1 MIADEG
7 VRSMPYEGGGFR
19 EKAQKRYYS
28 VMEKVARPL
37 VSAGVSPNHITVA
50 GMLLSLA
57 AGIFLAA
64 GAIFWGGMLLWA
76 SGLMDPIDGTVARL
90 SGKVTRFGALFDS
103 TLDRYSEFFIF
114 FGLMF
119 YFKSGRMLIVV
130 MLALLGSIMVSYIKA
145 RAESLG
151 QKEFR
156 GLMQRPERIIL
167 LIVGTVLN
175 APINHY
181 LLGDCQDCT
190 LKATI
195 VILAVLTN
203 LTALQRL
210 LSSRKELA

>member
-1 MIADEG
+1 
-7 VRSMPYEGGGFR
+7 MPYEEGGFR
-19 EKAQKRYYS
+19 EKAQKRYYR
-28 VMEKVARPL
+28 VMEKVAHPL
-37 VSAGVSPNHITVA
+37 VSAGISPNHITVA

-57 AGIFLAA
+57 AGVLFAA

-76 SGLMDPIDGTVARL
+76 SALMDPIDGTVARL
-90 SGKVTRFGALFDS
+90 SGKVSRFGALLDS
-103 TLDRYSEFFIF
+103 TLDRYSELFVF
-114 FGLMF
+114 FGLMV
-119 YFKSGRMLIVV
+119 YFKNGRMLIVV
-130 MLALLGSIMVSYIKA
+130 MLALMGSIMVSYVKA

-167 LIVGTVLN
+167 LIAGTVLN

-190 LKATI
+190 VKGTL

-203 LTALQRL
+203 ITALQRL
-210 LSSRKELA
+210 LASRNELR

>member
-1 MIADEG
+1 
-7 VRSMPYEGGGFR
+7 
-19 EKAQKRYYS
+19 
-28 VMEKVARPL
+28 
-37 VSAGVSPNHITVA
+37 
-50 GMLLSLA
+50 
-57 AGIFLAA
+57 
-64 GAIFWGGMLLWA
+64 
-76 SGLMDPIDGTVARL
+76 MDPIDGTVARL

-130 MLALLGSIMVSYIKA
+130 MLALMGSIMVSYIKA

-167 LIVGTVLN
+167 LIAGTVLN
-175 APINHY
+175 APINQY
-181 LLGDCQDCT
+181 LLGGCQDCT

-210 LSSRKELA
+210 LSSRKELV

>member
-1 MIADEG
+1 
-7 VRSMPYEGGGFR
+7 MPYEEGGFR
-19 EKAQKRYYS
+19 EKAQKRYYR
-28 VMEKVARPL
+28 VMEKVAYPL
-37 VSAGVSPNHITVA
+37 VNAGVSPNHITVA

-57 AGIFLAA
+57 AGVLFAI

-76 SGLMDPIDGTVARL
+76 SALMDPIDGTVARL
-90 SGKVTRFGALFDS
+90 SGKVSRFGALLDS
-103 TLDRYSEFFIF
+103 TLDRYSELFVF

-119 YFKSGRMLIVV
+119 YFRGGRMLFVV
-130 MLALLGSIMVSYIKA
+130 MLALMGSIMVSYVKA

-167 LIVGTVLN
+167 LIAGTVLN
-175 APINHY
+175 TPINHY

-190 LKATI
+190 VKGTL

>member
-1 MIADEG
+1 
-7 VRSMPYEGGGFR
+7 MPYEEGGFR
-19 EKAQKRYYS
+19 QKAQRRYYS
-28 VMEKVARPL
+28 VMEKVAGPL
-37 VSAGVSPNHITVA
+37 VSAGVSPNHVTVA
-50 GMLLSLA
+50 GMLLSLV
-57 AGIFLAA
+57 AGIFFAV
-64 GAIFWGGMLLWA
+64 GEIFWGGMLLWA

-114 FGLMF
+114 FGMML
-119 YFKSGRMLIVV
+119 YFRSGRMLIVV
-130 MLALLGSIMVSYIKA
+130 MLALMGSIMVSYIKA

-167 LIVGTVLN
+167 LIAGTVLN
-175 APINHY
+175 APINQY
-181 LLGDCQDCT
+181 LLGGCQDCT
-190 LKATI
+190 LKGVL

-210 LSSRKELA
+210 LSSRRELA

>member
-1 MIADEG
+1 
-7 VRSMPYEGGGFR
+7 MPYEEGGLR
-19 EKAQKRYYS
+19 QKAQKSYYK
-28 VMEKVARPL
+28 VMEKVAQPL
-37 VSAGVSPNHITVA
+37 VRAGVMPNHITVA

-57 AGIFLAA
+57 AGVLFAG
-64 GAIFWGGMLLWA
+64 GAIFLGGMVLWVSA
-76 SGLMDPIDGTVARL
+76 LMDPIDGTVARL
-90 SGKVTRFGALFDS
+90 SGRVTRFGALFDS

-114 FGLMF
+114 FGFLIYFNSSWMF
-119 YFKSGRMLIVV
+119 IAVL
-130 MLALLGSIMVSYIKA
+130 LALMGSIMVSYIKA

-167 LIVGTVLN
+167 LIAGTVLN
-175 APINHY
+175 TPINHY
-181 LLGDCQDCT
+181 LLGGCEDCT
-190 LKATI
+190 LKGTI

>member
-1 MIADEG
+1 
-7 VRSMPYEGGGFR
+7 MPYEEGGFR

-28 VMEKVARPL
+28 VMEMVARPL
-37 VSAGVSPNHITVA
+37 VSAGVSPNHVTVA
-50 GMLLSLA
+50 GMLLSLV
-57 AGIFLAA
+57 AGIFFAV
-64 GAIFWGGMLLWA
+64 GEIFWGGMLLWA

-114 FGLMF
+114 FGLML
-119 YFKSGRMLIVV
+119 YFRSGRMLIVV
-130 MLALLGSIMVSYIKA
+130 MLALMGSILVSYIKA

-167 LIVGTVLN
+167 LIAGTVLN

-181 LLGDCQDCT
+181 LLGGCQDCT
-190 LKATI
+190 LKGVL

>member
-1 MIADEG
+1 
-7 VRSMPYEGGGFR
+7 MPYEEGGFR
-19 EKAQKRYYS
+19 QKAQKGYYA
-28 VMEKVARPL
+28 VMEKVAYPL
-37 VSAGVSPNHITVA
+37 VSAGISPNHITVA

-57 AGIFLAA
+57 AGVLFAC

-119 YFKSGRMLIVV
+119 YFRGGRMLFVV
-130 MLALLGSIMVSYIKA
+130 MLALMGSIMVSYIKA

-167 LIVGTVLN
+167 LIAGTVLN
-175 APINHY
+175 GPINQY
-181 LLGDCQDCT
+181 LLGGCQDCT
-190 LKATI
+190 LKGTL

-203 LTALQRL
+203 ITALQRL
-210 LSSRKELA
+210 ISSRKELA

>member
-1 MIADEG
+1 
-7 VRSMPYEGGGFR
+7 MPYEEGGFR
-19 EKAQKRYYS
+19 EKAQKKYYS
-28 VMEKVARPL
+28 VMGTVASPL
-37 VSAGVSPNHITVA
+37 VRAGVSPNHITVA

-57 AGIFLAA
+57 AGIFFAA

-119 YFKSGRMLIVV
+119 YFRGGRMLIVV
-130 MLALLGSIMVSYIKA
+130 MLALMGSIMVSYIKA

-175 APINHY
+175 APINQT
-181 LLGDCQDCT
+181 LLGGCPDCT

>member
-1 MIADEG
+1 
-7 VRSMPYEGGGFR
+7 MPYEEGGFR
-19 EKAQKRYYS
+19 EKAQKRYYR
-28 VMEKVARPL
+28 VMEKVAYPL
-37 VSAGVSPNHITVA
+37 VSAGISPNHITVA

-57 AGIFLAA
+57 AGVVFAS

-76 SGLMDPIDGTVARL
+76 SALMDPIDGTVARL
-90 SGKVTRFGALFDS
+90 SGKVSRFGALLDS
-103 TLDRYSEFFIF
+103 TLDRYSELFVF

-119 YFKSGRMLIVV
+119 YFRGGRMLFVV
-130 MLALLGSIMVSYIKA
+130 MLALMGSIMVSYVKA

-167 LIVGTVLN
+167 LIAGTVLN
-175 APINHY
+175 TPINHY

-190 LKATI
+190 VKGTL

-210 LSSRKELA
+210 LASRKELR

>member
-1 MIADEG
+1 
-7 VRSMPYEGGGFR
+7 MPYEEGGFR
-19 EKAQKRYYS
+19 QKAQKRYYS
-28 VMEKVARPL
+28 VMEKVAHPL
-37 VSAGVSPNHITVA
+37 VTAGVSPNHITVA

-57 AGIFLAA
+57 AGLLFAA

-76 SGLMDPIDGTVARL
+76 SALMDPIDGTVARL
-90 SGKVTRFGALFDS
+90 SGKVSRFGALLDS
-103 TLDRYSEFFIF
+103 TLDRYSELFVF
-114 FGLMF
+114 FGLMV
-119 YFKSGRMLIVV
+119 YFKNGRMLIVV
-130 MLALLGSIMVSYIKA
+130 MLALMGSIMVSYVKA

-167 LIVGTVLN
+167 LIAGTVLN
-175 APINHY
+175 GPINDY
-181 LLGDCQDCT
+181 LLGGCPDCT
-190 LKATI
+190 VKATL

>member
-1 MIADEG
+1 
-7 VRSMPYEGGGFR
+7 MPYEEGGFR
-19 EKAQKRYYS
+19 EKAQKRYYR
-28 VMEKVARPL
+28 VMEKVAYPL

-57 AGIFLAA
+57 AGVLFAT

-76 SGLMDPIDGTVARL
+76 SALMDPIDGTVARL
-90 SGKVTRFGALFDS
+90 SGKVSRFGALLDS
-103 TLDRYSEFFIF
+103 TLDRYSEFFVF

-119 YFKSGRMLIVV
+119 YFRGGRMLFVV
-130 MLALLGSIMVSYIKA
+130 MLALMGSIMVSYVKA

-167 LIVGTVLN
+167 LIAGTVLN
-175 APINHY
+175 TPINHY

-190 LKATI
+190 VKGTL

-203 LTALQRL
+203 LTAIQRL
-210 LSSRKELA
+210 LSSRKELT

>member
-1 MIADEG
+1 
-7 VRSMPYEGGGFR
+7 MPYEEGGFR
-19 EKAQKRYYS
+19 EKAQKRYYR
-28 VMEKVARPL
+28 VMEKVAYPL
-37 VSAGVSPNHITVA
+37 VSAGISPNHITVA

-57 AGIFLAA
+57 AGVLFAT

-76 SGLMDPIDGTVARL
+76 SALMDPIDGTVARL
-90 SGKVTRFGALFDS
+90 SGKVSRFGALLDS
-103 TLDRYSEFFIF
+103 TLDRYSEFFVF

-119 YFKSGRMLIVV
+119 YFRGGRMLFVV
-130 MLALLGSIMVSYIKA
+130 MLALMGSIMVSYVKA

-167 LIVGTVLN
+167 LIAGTVLN
-175 APINHY
+175 TPINHY

-190 LKATI
+190 VKGTL

-203 LTALQRL
+203 LTAIQRL

>member
-1 MIADEG
+1 
-7 VRSMPYEGGGFR
+7 MPYEEGGFR
-19 EKAQKRYYS
+19 EKAQKRYYR
-28 VMEKVARPL
+28 VMEKVAYPL
-37 VSAGVSPNHITVA
+37 VSAGISPNHITVA

-57 AGIFLAA
+57 AGVLFAT

-76 SGLMDPIDGTVARL
+76 SALMDPIDGTVARL
-90 SGKVTRFGALFDS
+90 SSKVSRFGALLDS
-103 TLDRYSEFFIF
+103 TLDRYSEFFVF

-119 YFKSGRMLIVV
+119 YFRGGRMLFVV
-130 MLALLGSIMVSYIKA
+130 MLALMGSIMVSYVKA

-167 LIVGTVLN
+167 LIAGTVLN
-175 APINHY
+175 TPINHY

-190 LKATI
+190 VKGTL

>member
-1 MIADEG
+1 
-7 VRSMPYEGGGFR
+7 MPYEEGGFR
-19 EKAQKRYYS
+19 EKAQKRYYR
-28 VMEKVARPL
+28 VMEKVAYPL

-57 AGIFLAA
+57 AGVLFAT

-76 SGLMDPIDGTVARL
+76 SALMDPIDGTVARL
-90 SGKVTRFGALFDS
+90 SGKVSRFGALLDS
-103 TLDRYSEFFIF
+103 TLDRYSEFFVF

-119 YFKSGRMLIVV
+119 YFRGGRMLFVV
-130 MLALLGSIMVSYIKA
+130 MLALMGSIMVSYVKA

-167 LIVGTVLN
+167 LIAGTVLN

-181 LLGDCQDCT
+181 LLGGCQECT
-190 LKATI
+190 VKGTL

-203 LTALQRL
+203 LTAIQRL

>member
-1 MIADEG
+1 
-7 VRSMPYEGGGFR
+7 MPYEEGGFR
-19 EKAQKRYYS
+19 QKAQKRYYS
-28 VMEKVARPL
+28 VMEKVAHPL
-37 VSAGVSPNHITVA
+37 VTAGVSPNHITVA

-57 AGIFLAA
+57 AGVLFAV

-76 SGLMDPIDGTVARL
+76 SALMDPIDGTVARL
-90 SGKVTRFGALFDS
+90 SGKVSRFGALLDS
-103 TLDRYSEFFIF
+103 TLDRYSELFVF
-114 FGLMF
+114 FGLMV
-119 YFKSGRMLIVV
+119 YFKNGRMLIVV
-130 MLALLGSIMVSYIKA
+130 MLALMGSIMVSYVKA

-167 LIVGTVLN
+167 LIAGTVLN
-175 APINHY
+175 GPINDY
-181 LLGDCQDCT
+181 LLGGCQDCT
-190 LKATI
+190 VKGTL

>member
-1 MIADEG
+1 
-7 VRSMPYEGGGFR
+7 MPYEEGGFR
-19 EKAQKRYYS
+19 EKAQKRYYR
-28 VMEKVARPL
+28 VMEKVAYPL
-37 VSAGVSPNHITVA
+37 VSAGISPNHITVA

-57 AGIFLAA
+57 AGVLFAA

-76 SGLMDPIDGTVARL
+76 SALMDPIDGTVARL
-90 SGKVTRFGALFDS
+90 SGKVSRFGALLDS
-103 TLDRYSEFFIF
+103 TLDRYSELFVF
-114 FGLMF
+114 FGLMV
-119 YFKSGRMLIVV
+119 YFKNGRMLIVV
-130 MLALLGSIMVSYIKA
+130 MLALMGSIMVSYVKA

-167 LIVGTVLN
+167 LIAGTVLN

-190 LKATI
+190 VKGTL

-203 LTALQRL
+203 ITALQRL
-210 LSSRKELA
+210 LSSRNELR